1 VAEDTALG
9 LRLRKHLGQRTVLG
23 VAIPVIEGTLADLGS
38 ISDFPGV
45 TEREIEVRFKELSK
59 AFNGSDYH
67 STYLHRRLGPKGF
80 LEERNGKYRIQEPLL
95 TEVSAEVLASLCAEL
110 TASVRSEFER
120 RQEQIARLE
129 GAGALPDE
137 DIDARLAVVDQF
149 LSQLTGNRGE
159 SFEVMSYAILREYFR
174 CLGFSLQRFSTTYAN
189 DGGMDFVAGQAIYQ
203 VSVDESLKKIQ
214 DDLRKSPGT
223 GRVLVRPREVTDFLE
238 LSRRGVL
245 TTIDVRDLLGHF
257 AAWLVARDTKSKRS
271 IHMQNVIHTAI
282 EEFRRENNAE
292 SA

>member
-1 VAEDTALG
+1 VPVDTALAA
-9 LRLRKHLGQRTVLG
+9 RLKKHLGQRTVLG
-23 VAIPVIEGTLADLGS
+23 VAIPVIERTLTSAGK
-38 ISDFPGV
+38 ISDFQGI
-45 TEREIEVRFKELSK
+45 TEREIEVRFKELS
-59 AFNGSDYH
+59 ATFNGSDYH

-80 LEERNGKYRIQEPLL
+80 LEERNGRYRIQELL
-95 TEVSAEVLASLCAEL
+95 LAPVSKADLASLCAEL

-120 RQEQIARLE
+120 RQERIARLE

-137 DIDARLAVVDQF
+137 DIETRLAIVDQF
-149 LSQLTGNRGE
+149 LSELTGNRGE

-174 CLGFSLQRFSTTYAN
+174 CLGFALQRFSTTHAN

-223 GRVLVRPREVTDFLE
+223 SRVLVRPREITEFVE
-238 LSRRGVL
+238 LTRRGVL

-257 AAWLVARDTKSKRS
+257 AAWLVARDTKSNRS
-271 IHMQNVIHTAI
+271 IHLQNVIRTAI
-282 EEFRRENNAE
+282 EEFKRENYAE
-292 SA
+292 RA